1 MSGIRHGLRND
12 LTHLHVTLMN
22 DLSAL
27 SSFDL
32 TMVDVVLN
40 VGPSFP

>member
-1 MSGIRHGLRND
+1 MRHDLRND
-12 LTHLHVTLMN
+12 LTHSLVTLIN